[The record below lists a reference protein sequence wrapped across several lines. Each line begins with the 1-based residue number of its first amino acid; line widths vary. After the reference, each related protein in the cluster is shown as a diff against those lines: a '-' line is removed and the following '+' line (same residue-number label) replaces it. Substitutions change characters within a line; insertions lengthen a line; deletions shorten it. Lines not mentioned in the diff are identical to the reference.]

1 MLKKYAI
8 FPGSFKLPHIDHY
21 TLVKKILPKVDELY
35 IVISPKSKFIKGPN
49 KSMSEINADESLK
62 IWKIYIQS
70 LRQEKE
76 NQTYQQKKKTRD
88 KIHLI
93 VADRSPIMTAYQ
105 IVQKKLS
112 SDEWK
117 SDDTLYLIKSSKNAE
132 NSRFVFFK
140 RLNIF
145 LIHKTL
151 PKFKTISSTNMRKSI
166 VNNDYSSFEK
176 FLPKHLR
183 SLEKKIIWNLV
194 KKR

>member
-1 MLKKYAI
+1 MPKKYAI
-8 FPGSFKLPHIDHY
+8 FPGSFKPPHIGHY

-35 IVISPKSKFIKGPN
+35 IVISPKSRFIKGFN
-49 KSMSEINADESLK
+49 KSKSEINADESLK

-70 LRQEKE
+70 FSPEKE
-76 NQTYQQKKKTRD
+76 NQTYRQKRKSRD

-93 VADRSPIMTAYQ
+93 VADRNPVMTAYQ

-117 SDDTLYLIKSSKNAE
+117 LDDTLYLIKSSKNAE
-132 NSRFVFFK
+132 NSRFDFFK
-140 RLNIF
+140 RLKIH

-166 VNNDYSSFEK
+166 ANNDYSSFEK
-176 FLPKHLR
+176 FLPKHLS

-194 KKR
+194 KKK